1 MRSAASRD
9 TDVTKQNNLYIK
21 LQHSSAASLFRTS
34 LEIGQNLHSTA
45 KLRMM
50 FAQLHQ
56 FKKLNSI
63 LYIIRNTLL
72 KICILPAPPEV
83 CYATPR
89 GVTTPSL
96 GSPGLSSSLRERFKA
111 NPSFFASL
119 SFLPPN
125 DPSNIDQIES
135 LYALGNLANEVR
147 LWRNSL
153 SAKVSQESLS
163 ELFLRAQVCVPSPI
177 LS

>member
-56 FKKLNSI
+56 FKKHNSI

-72 KICILPAPPEV
+72 KISILPAPPEV

-89 GVTTPSL
+89 GVATPSL
-96 GSPGLSSSLRERFKA
+96 GSPVLVDIVEASVMRPSYLLSIA
-111 NPSFFASL
+111 NNKWL
-119 SFLPPN
+119 
-125 DPSNIDQIES
+125 
-135 LYALGNLANEVR
+135 VT
-147 LWRNSL
+147 
-153 SAKVSQESLS
+153 
-163 ELFLRAQVCVPSPI
+163 
-177 LS
+177 

>member
-1 MRSAASRD
+1 MRSVASRD
-9 TDVTKQNNLYIK
+9 TDVTKQNSLYIK
-21 LQHSSAASLFRTS
+21 LQHSPAASLFRTS

-83 CYATPR
+83 CYLTPR
-89 GVTTPSL
+89 GVATPSL
-96 GSPGLSSSLRERFKA
+96 ESPDVAYSCNATPGFGSK
-111 NPSFFASL
+111 
-119 SFLPPN
+119 
-125 DPSNIDQIES
+125 NIEQLNAIETFS
-135 LYALGNLANEVR
+135 RKFV
-147 LWRNSL
+147 
-153 SAKVSQESLS
+153 
-163 ELFLRAQVCVPSPI
+163 
-177 LS
+177 

>member
-50 FAQLHQ
+50 FAQLQQ

-63 LYIIRNTLL
+63 LCIIRNTLL
-72 KICILPAPPEV
+72 KICILPASPEV

-89 GVTTPSL
+89 GVATPGL
-96 GSPGLSSSLRERFKA
+96 GSPSLHYLVFGVYTVQCMSLFQNRDRDYLRVPLEQWFSTFFLSWPIFCCTKVLWPINF
-111 NPSFFASL
+111 L
-119 SFLPPN
+119 SFLN
-125 DPSNIDQIES
+125 EYSCSGADPES
-135 LYALGNLANEVR
+135 FDGGM
-147 LWRNSL
+147 
-153 SAKVSQESLS
+153 
-163 ELFLRAQVCVPSPI
+163 
-177 LS
+177 

>member
-83 CYATPR
+83 CYATP
-89 GVTTPSL
+89 SL
-96 GSPGLSSSLRERFKA
+96 GSP
-111 NPSFFASL
+111 
-119 SFLPPN
+119 
-125 DPSNIDQIES
+125 D
-135 LYALGNLANEVR
+135 
-147 LWRNSL
+147 LWRSL
-153 SAKVSQESLS
+153 MYVRFEVKLVIDINA
-163 ELFLRAQVCVPSPI
+163 
-177 LS
+177 

>member
-63 LYIIRNTLL
+63 LYIILNTLL
-72 KICILPAPPEV
+72 KICVLPAPPEV

-89 GVTTPSL
+89 GVATPSL
-96 GSPGLSSSLRERFKA
+96 GSPGLWHRFSKCSVRSPRAPREQPRGSASYLFTYTILTLLILLLSKEAILELMKFDSTLLVCLSSVKFTASMIYLR
-111 NPSFFASL
+111 NVDFF
-119 SFLPPN
+119 
-125 DPSNIDQIES
+125 
-135 LYALGNLANEVR
+135 
-147 LWRNSL
+147 
-153 SAKVSQESLS
+153 
-163 ELFLRAQVCVPSPI
+163 
-177 LS
+177 

>member
-89 GVTTPSL
+89 GIATPSL
-96 GSPGLSSSLRERFKA
+96 GSPGLYHCYIATSSRH
-111 NPSFFASL
+111 L
-119 SFLPPN
+119 S
-125 DPSNIDQIES
+125 
-135 LYALGNLANEVR
+135 VR
-147 LWRNSL
+147 IKEL
-153 SAKVSQESLS
+153 LS
-163 ELFLRAQVCVPSPI
+163 EST
-177 LS
+177 LSKSASKGHIRNCCSKIFIHVQ

>member
-9 TDVTKQNNLYIK
+9 TDVTKQNSLYIK
-21 LQHSSAASLFRTS
+21 LQHSSAASLFPTS

-72 KICILPAPPEV
+72 KICILPALPEV

-89 GVTTPSL
+89 GVATPSL
-96 GSPGLSSSLRERFKA
+96 GSPAVGNKMIKISRAFENRLKLNIFRIT
-111 NPSFFASL
+111 FAEAPRHFGS
-119 SFLPPN
+119 
-125 DPSNIDQIES
+125 
-135 LYALGNLANEVR
+135 
-147 LWRNSL
+147 
-153 SAKVSQESLS
+153 SAKV
-163 ELFLRAQVCVPSPI
+163 
-177 LS
+177 

>member
-63 LYIIRNTLL
+63 LYMIRNTLL

-89 GVTTPSL
+89 GVATPSL
-96 GSPGLSSSLRERFKA
+96 GSPGVYDSVENESQEVELKSSLELMMSS
-111 NPSFFASL
+111 PSLFVQRL
-119 SFLPPN
+119 
-125 DPSNIDQIES
+125 ES
-135 LYALGNLANEVR
+135 SVVNLHYKLESSRGRVLYI
-147 LWRNSL
+147 
-153 SAKVSQESLS
+153 QT
-163 ELFLRAQVCVPSPI
+163 
-177 LS
+177 

>member
-9 TDVTKQNNLYIK
+9 TDVTKQNNLSIK

-45 KLRMM
+45 KSRMM

-89 GVTTPSL
+89 GVATPSL
-96 GSPGLSSSLRERFKA
+96 GSPELQHGTNGCLIGGELPTSGKIRVFRWENKHLLKKQTPSCPEISLPRIKT
-111 NPSFFASL
+111 FFS
-119 SFLPPN
+119 
-125 DPSNIDQIES
+125 
-135 LYALGNLANEVR
+135 
-147 LWRNSL
+147 
-153 SAKVSQESLS
+153 
-163 ELFLRAQVCVPSPI
+163 
-177 LS
+177 

>member
-9 TDVTKQNNLYIK
+9 TDVTKQNNLYTK

-72 KICILPAPPEV
+72 KICMLLAPPEV

-89 GVTTPSL
+89 GVATPSL
-96 GSPGLSSSLRERFKA
+96 GSSALHYGG
-111 NPSFFASL
+111 
-119 SFLPPN
+119 PPV
-125 DPSNIDQIES
+125 
-135 LYALGNLANEVR
+135 LAN
-147 LWRNSL
+147 SF
-153 SAKVSQESLS
+153 AKSWMRHWYGAIVIALLEFP
-163 ELFLRAQVCVPSPI
+163 EKMI
-177 LS
+177 

>member
-63 LYIIRNTLL
+63 LYIILNTLL

-89 GVTTPSL
+89 GVATPSL
-96 GSPGLSSSLRERFKA
+96 GSPALYYLTNKISIITGKPERRSG
-111 NPSFFASL
+111 SFI
-119 SFLPPN
+119 PN
-125 DPSNIDQIES
+125 RNAVP
-135 LYALGNLANEVR
+135 VR
-147 LWRNSL
+147 CGTNATLIWAH
-153 SAKVSQESLS
+153 AK
-163 ELFLRAQVCVPSPI
+163 
-177 LS
+177 

>member
-9 TDVTKQNNLYIK
+9 TDVTKQNNLYTK

-72 KICILPAPPEV
+72 KICILSAPPEV

-89 GVTTPSL
+89 GVATPSL
-96 GSPGLSSSLRERFKA
+96 GSPGLCHCFLHKK
-111 NPSFFASL
+111 SFFVL
-119 SFLPPN
+119 EFFLKSDN
-125 DPSNIDQIES
+125 RQFKTD
-135 LYALGNLANEVR
+135 
-147 LWRNSL
+147 
-153 SAKVSQESLS
+153 K
-163 ELFLRAQVCVPSPI
+163 
-177 LS
+177 

>member
-9 TDVTKQNNLYIK
+9 TDVTKQNNLYTK

-89 GVTTPSL
+89 GVATPSL
-96 GSPGLSSSLRERFKA
+96 GSPGLEHTYTRYPTKCVKTNNDCSL
-111 NPSFFASL
+111 L
-119 SFLPPN
+119 
-125 DPSNIDQIES
+125 
-135 LYALGNLANEVR
+135 
-147 LWRNSL
+147 
-153 SAKVSQESLS
+153 
-163 ELFLRAQVCVPSPI
+163 LFI
-177 LS
+177 LTQLLF

>member
-9 TDVTKQNNLYIK
+9 TDVTKQNNLYTK

-89 GVTTPSL
+89 GVATPSL
-96 GSPGLSSSLRERFKA
+96 GSPVLFHKPVGLAVKLSH
-111 NPSFFASL
+111 FFFNL
-119 SFLPPN
+119 N
-125 DPSNIDQIES
+125 YRKKQI
-135 LYALGNLANEVR
+135 
-147 LWRNSL
+147 
-153 SAKVSQESLS
+153 AKLKLKCLQK
-163 ELFLRAQVCVPSPI
+163 
-177 LS
+177 

>member
-9 TDVTKQNNLYIK
+9 TNVTKQNNLYIK

-89 GVTTPSL
+89 RVATPSL
-96 GSPGLSSSLRERFKA
+96 GSSGVDKPHNRVLSGGQ
-111 NPSFFASL
+111 FFDDLIISK
-119 SFLPPN
+119 
-125 DPSNIDQIES
+125 I
-135 LYALGNLANEVR
+135 
-147 LWRNSL
+147 
-153 SAKVSQESLS
+153 
-163 ELFLRAQVCVPSPI
+163 
-177 LS
+177 

>member
-89 GVTTPSL
+89 GVATPSL
-96 GSPGLSSSLRERFKA
+96 GSPALDNLTMVVVSPIQHKA
-111 NPSFFASL
+111 KIL
-119 SFLPPN
+119 
-125 DPSNIDQIES
+125 S
-135 LYALGNLANEVR
+135 LY
-147 LWRNSL
+147 
-153 SAKVSQESLS
+153 
-163 ELFLRAQVCVPSPI
+163 
-177 LS
+177 

>member
-1 MRSAASRD
+1 MASQTEAMKQKDAFSRV
-9 TDVTKQNNLYIK
+9 TSYHVTKQNNLYIK

-89 GVTTPSL
+89 GVATPSL
-96 GSPGLSSSLRERFKA
+96 GSPDVIDTLKFIGELGIPFRGHRDSGRVEPVTEIKDIDTSTGNFEQYC
-111 NPSFFASL
+111 SFTQWATPTWQGF
-119 SFLPPN
+119 
-125 DPSNIDQIES
+125 
-135 LYALGNLANEVR
+135 
-147 LWRNSL
+147 
-153 SAKVSQESLS
+153 
-163 ELFLRAQVCVPSPI
+163 
-177 LS
+177 

>member
-21 LQHSSAASLFRTS
+21 LQHSSAASLFPTS

-83 CYATPR
+83 CDATPR
-89 GVTTPSL
+89 GVATPSL
-96 GSPGLSSSLRERFKA
+96 GSPGL
-111 NPSFFASL
+111 
-119 SFLPPN
+119 
-125 DPSNIDQIES
+125 DH
-135 LYALGNLANEVR
+135 
-147 LWRNSL
+147 
-153 SAKVSQESLS
+153 
-163 ELFLRAQVCVPSPI
+163 
-177 LS
+177 